1 MAHAVWGGGGHFGVS
16 VLYHKDWQKMAK
28 YGLDN
33 IGKVHQNIINVI
45 GGLMAL
51 QDRLFNCFLSIRFQE
66 MTSTTVSV
74 NFIRG
79 DEFLRGAI
87 APVGSKARRSRRQT
101 VEV

>member
-1 MAHAVWGGGGHFGVS
+1 
-16 VLYHKDWQKMAK
+16 MAK
-28 YGLDN
+28 HGLDN

-87 APVGSKARRSRRQT
+87 ALVGSKARRSRRQT